1 MDRKTTGLFLVLLAV
16 AVFGGAQSWI
26 AANTNIWRDRLLSGE
41 TIIVKLICGA
51 EHSLRCPADYQ
62 LRYSVDPLC
71 EHVVIDGG
79 IDGEQLRRNAPE
91 FVAEAGADRLLSP
104 AAIAETYWQL
114 HEQQRSAWTHE
125 LDLRPYRESF

>member
-79 IDGEQLRRNAPE
+79 PDQTGWCNADPGNGQFSITGAIFDFDRFGEVRRGSKLVGQLYLPP
-91 FVAEAGADRLLSP
+91 SP
-104 AAIAETYWQL
+104 
-114 HEQQRSAWTHE
+114 
-125 LDLRPYRESF
+125 